1 MTKREDRATWRE
13 VGRSLRNPNVRR
25 YLIGQGVSNSGKW
38 LEQTAELWLILELT
52 GSGLA
57 VGLHSVMLYGPILLL
72 GAYGGV
78 ISDRVDRRR
87 LLIATQ
93 SLQAIATG
101 ILAAATLAGRPSVL
115 LVYSMVLAQGLIG
128 AVDNPL
134 RRAFIRDIA
143 GDDEIANAVSL
154 HATTATL
161 ARVTGPALA
170 GFLIAGFGV
179 GWCFLLNAISFGAVL
194 ISLFTI
200 EPARMRA
207 TEPVERSRGQLREG
221 FAYAW
226 THREVRVTLLLAV
239 AVSIFGWNWQVV
251 LPVFSTAVLEGN
263 ASLFGTLVALL
274 SLGSFAGAIVTA
286 RKARLGERHLRR
298 SGALLAASLITTAL
312 APTMAVAIVGLVGV
326 GAAGT
331 SFIIG
336 SQARL
341 QLSVDDVMA
350 GRVLALYSV
359 GFMGSKPLG
368 GLYAGI
374 MIDSIS
380 SRAAFGVGGTIV
392 LLCIA
397 ALVVA
402 RRSSRME
409 RAPVA
414 VEAGGEQQ

>member
-1 MTKREDRATWRE
+1 VSEGSGRVPWRD

-38 LEQTAELWLILELT
+38 LEQTAELWLLLQLT
-52 GSGLA
+52 GSGIA
-57 VGLHSVMLYGPILLL
+57 VGLHSVMLYGPILLF

-78 ISDRVDRRR
+78 ISDRVNRRH

-93 SLQAIATG
+93 SLQALATG
-101 ILAAATLAGRPSVL
+101 TLALFTFAGSPSVL
-115 LVYSMVLAQGLIG
+115 LVYSLVLTQGLIG

-143 GDDEIANAVSL
+143 SDDEIANAVSL

-161 ARVTGPALA
+161 ARISGPALA
-170 GFLIAGFGV
+170 GFLIAGFGL
-179 GWCFLLNAISFGAVL
+179 GWCFLLNTVSFGAVL

-200 EPARMRA
+200 EPDRMRPS
-207 TEPVERSRGQLREG
+207 EPVRRRRGQLREG
-221 FAYAW
+221 LAYAW
-226 THREVRVTLLLAV
+226 RHRDVRVTLLLAIG
-239 AVSIFGWNWQVV
+239 VSIFAWNWQIV
-251 LPVFSTAVLEGN
+251 LPVYSTVVLDGN
-263 ASLFGTLVALL
+263 AALFGTLVALL
-274 SLGSFAGAIVTA
+274 SLGSLAGAIVTA
-286 RKARLGERHLRR
+286 RKERLGERHLRR
-298 SGALLAASLITTAL
+298 SAAALAFALIATSL
-312 APTMAVAIVGLVGV
+312 APTMLVAIIGLIGV

-341 QLSVDDVMA
+341 QLSVDDVRA

-374 MIDSIS
+374 VIDWIG
-380 SRAAFGVGGTIV
+380 SRAAFGIGGGAV
-392 LLCIA
+392 LLFVA
-397 ALVVA
+397 ALMVSG
-402 RRSSRME
+402 RRR
-409 RAPVA
+409 RRDRLGIRHG
-414 VEAGGEQQ
+414 AGEET